1 MDKVAKSL
9 LHRNWNVVL
18 VGRKLN
24 SSLPISRE
32 YQTRRITLLFNRGFL
47 FYAEY
52 NFRLFFYL
60 LFKKCDVLHANDLD
74 TLLAVWL
81 AAKFKRKPIIYD
93 SHEYF
98 LGVPEIQNR
107 RLVKFV
113 WQKIE
118 EFIFPKLQYVFTVNL
133 SIAELY
139 KSDYGL
145 SVNVLRNLPENKQLN
160 HSKPKAELNL
170 PEDKPIVILQG
181 SGINVDRGA
190 EELLEAIAIQEEL
203 FLCVVGKGDV
213 FPQLKLRA
221 RAGDLKDKTLFVD
234 AIPYEDMMQYT
245 MHANVGLSL
254 DKGNNLNYKFSLPN
268 KLFDYLKAGIPVVSS
283 DLIEIRHIIEK
294 YKCGVVVN
302 SHEPKAILNAIK
314 EAIQASSLL
323 SKGVQNAQKELSW
336 ENEVMTLLDC
346 YEQIGK

>member
-32 YQTRRITLLFNRGFL
+32 YQTRRITLLFNTGFL

-118 EFIFPKLQYVFTVNL
+118 EF
-133 SIAELY
+133 
-139 KSDYGL
+139 
-145 SVNVLRNLPENKQLN
+145 R
-160 HSKPKAELNL
+160 
-170 PEDKPIVILQG
+170 
-181 SGINVDRGA
+181 
-190 EELLEAIAIQEEL
+190 
-203 FLCVVGKGDV
+203 
-213 FPQLKLRA
+213 
-221 RAGDLKDKTLFVD
+221 
-234 AIPYEDMMQYT
+234 
-245 MHANVGLSL
+245 
-254 DKGNNLNYKFSLPN
+254 
-268 KLFDYLKAGIPVVSS
+268 
-283 DLIEIRHIIEK
+283 
-294 YKCGVVVN
+294 
-302 SHEPKAILNAIK
+302 
-314 EAIQASSLL
+314 
-323 SKGVQNAQKELSW
+323 
-336 ENEVMTLLDC
+336 
-346 YEQIGK
+346 